1 MLIVFYFLFS
11 LLLLLLLLLSV
22 AISEA
27 ALCRGNEY
35 AVGQWV
41 YNASTQFKKSFICC
55 AHEAAVKLYNE
66 TLCGPPNPIWGTKS
80 GKEYEAIS
88 YRGSNEFYT
97 FPASHSCTCDAA
109 EGTWLTPSRRERY
122 YWKPTRC
129 SLPSWNAKDFCKVLN
144 NRKIVSVGDSTFRQT
159 ILTLA
164 SMIRAGDG
172 GCAHNIYYSASQ
184 NLVWLKDG
192 WGTNLSTAFSS
203 ERMSFVPDIAVIGS
217 GAHVHSIEEYEKS
230 WKSIKIQ
237 LRALHSYLPKLKFIW
252 KTQNTAHVNCQ
263 DFVEPLKTAPK
274 TVASAYKWH
283 FHDKFDTISEKNIQE
298 LLSFNEKQL
307 KGPQKEAGSVGSGRS
322 GKEIPFIQVMDMSPL
337 KLRPDSHPRYMK
349 ECLHYCAPGALDL
362 FSVFMYNL
370 LLTGQV

>member
-1 MLIVFYFLFS
+1 MLVVFYYFLFS
-11 LLLLLLLLLSV
+11 LLLSV
-22 AISEA
+22 AISEEG
-27 ALCRGNEY
+27 LCRGKEY
-35 AVGQWV
+35 VEGQWV

-66 TLCGPPNPIWGTKS
+66 KFCGPPNPIWGTKV

-122 YWKPTRC
+122 YWKPARC
-129 SLPSWNAKDFCKVLN
+129 SLPTWNAKDFCKVLN
-144 NRKIVSVGDSTFRQT
+144 NRKIVAVGDSTFRQS

-164 SMIRAGDG
+164 SMVRAGDG
-172 GCAHNIYYSASQ
+172 GCADHISYSPSQ

-192 WGTNLSTAFSS
+192 WGTNLSTAFSP
-203 ERMSFVPDIAVIGS
+203 ERMSFVPDIAVTGS
-217 GAHVHSIEEYEKS
+217 GAHVHSIEEYEKN
-230 WKSIKIQ
+230 WKSIQIQ
-237 LRALHSYLPKLKFIW
+237 LRALHSYLPNLKFIW

-263 DFVEPLKTAPK
+263 DFVEPLKTVPK
-274 TVASAYKWH
+274 TVANAYKWH
-283 FHDKFDTISEKNIQE
+283 FHDKFDAISEKNIQE
-298 LLSFNEKQL
+298 LLSFYEQR
-307 KGPQKEAGSVGSGRS
+307 KGFQKESDSKGS
-322 GKEIPFIQVMDMSPL
+322 GKEIPFIQVIDMSPL

-362 FSVFMYNL
+362 FSILMYNL
-370 LLTGQV
+370 LLTGQL